1 MIVSVIIN
9 SSFSRFLLVGVL
21 NTIVGSGSMFFLFNI
36 VSCSYWVS
44 SAMSYVIAGIL
55 SFFLNKYFTFHDKG
69 KSYFQIFLFCLNQ
82 VACYFLAYFVADK
95 AICFFAAGLSE
106 KLSGN
111 IALFCG
117 MCLFTALNF
126 LGQKFVV
133 FARGKNG

>member
-1 MIVSVIIN
+1 MNLAVLFT
-9 SSFSRFLLVGVL
+9 SSFFRFLLVGLL
-21 NTIVGSGSMFFLFNI
+21 NTLLGSGIMFFLFNV

-44 SAMSYVIAGIL
+44 SALSYLIAGIM
-55 SFFLNKYFTFHDKG
+55 SFFLNKYFTFHNNG

-82 VACYFLAYFVADK
+82 VVCYFLAYFVADK